1 MKKILTV
8 LAASALLASC
18 ASTSTTS
25 GGGVKSYPKDTC
37 IVTDNKLGSMGSP
50 ITKTYGNQEVKFCC
64 NPCVEKFEK
73 NPSKYLAKIQ

>member
-1 MKKILTV
+1 MKKILTL
-8 LAASALLASC
+8 LAASAFLASC

-25 GGGVKSYPKDTC
+25 GGVKPYPKDTC

-64 NPCVEKFEK
+64 APCVEKFEK